1 MDEKG
6 ESMQELLIV
15 TALVISILILFM
27 VVRIAFSK
35 NVPERI
41 VALDTI
47 NTIVIVL
54 MIVLGEYTRKALYID
69 IGIVYGIISFIGTLY
84 IARYLREEKS
94 K

>member
-1 MDEKG
+1 MNTLFIV
-6 ESMQELLIV
+6 SALLIGSYI
-15 TALVISILILFM
+15 LLMVIR
-27 VVRIAFSK
+27 VAFSH

-47 NTIVIVL
+47 NTLIITL
-54 MIVLGEYTRKALYID
+54 MIVLGVIQRKALYID

-84 IARYLREEKS
+84 IARYLIEEK

>member
-1 MDEKG
+1 MNTLFIV
-6 ESMQELLIV
+6 SALLIGSYI
-15 TALVISILILFM
+15 LLMVIR
-27 VVRIAFSK
+27 VAFSH

-47 NTIVIVL
+47 NTLIITL
-54 MIVLGEYTRKALYID
+54 MIVLGVVQRKALYID

-84 IARYLREEKS
+84 IARYLIEEK